1 MMLRASSQVTQ
12 QDYSLDAIAT
22 GEGDDS
28 GIPLGAELVAFAEA
42 IYSRDADAIAAA
54 RAALLEASDERTVVD
69 AAGVAANFHRMTR
82 VADAS
87 GIPMDER
94 WVEES
99 APVRES
105 LGLNEYGSAK
115 NTLG

>member
-12 QDYSLDAIAT
+12 QDYRLEAIAT
-22 GEGDDS
+22 GEGEAS

-42 IYSRDADAIAAA
+42 IYSRVPDEIAVA
-54 RAALLEASDERTVVD
+54 RKALLAASDERVVVD

-99 APVRES
+99 EPVRES
-105 LGLNEYGSAK
+105 LGINEFGSAK
-115 NTLG
+115 NTFG